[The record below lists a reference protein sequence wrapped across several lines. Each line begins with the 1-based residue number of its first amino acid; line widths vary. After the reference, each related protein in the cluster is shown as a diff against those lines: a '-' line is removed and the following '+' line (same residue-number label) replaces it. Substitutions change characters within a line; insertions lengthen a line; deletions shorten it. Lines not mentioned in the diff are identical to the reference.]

1 MEREA
6 LRETL
11 ARLHAELEQSEP
23 IDAGLRADLERAVE
37 EIREVIEREE
47 PPEGEHP
54 VRERVEALALEFEQS
69 HPLISEA
76 LAGVVRTLAAMG
88 I

>member
-6 LRETL
+6 LRQTL
-11 ARLHAELEQSEP
+11 ARLHSELERADP
-23 IDAGLRADLERAVE
+23 IDTALRADLERAVE
-37 EIREVIEREE
+37 EIRDVIEREE
-47 PPEGEHP
+47 PPEADHP
-54 VRERVEALALEFEQS
+54 VRERVEALALEFEQP